1 MHSILNGYFVLG
13 ISGNGVDYIST
24 PITATFPAGA
34 TNVTIDIPVTMDNI
48 VEQRETFDL
57 SFTIPSF
64 SNHVIPG
71 RITETVGAIL
81 DATGML
87 TDH

>member
-1 MHSILNGYFVLG
+1 M
-13 ISGNGVDYIST
+13 DYTSS

-34 TNVTIDIPVTMDNI
+34 TNVTIDVPVTVDNI

-57 SFTIPSF
+57 TFTTPSL
-64 SNHVIPG
+64 SDHVIPG

-81 DATGML
+81 DATCTL
-87 TDH
+87 TDQ

>member
-1 MHSILNGYFVLG
+1 MHSILNSYFVLG

-57 SFTIPSF
+57 TFTIPSL
-64 SNHVIPG
+64 SDHVIPG
-71 RITETVGAIL
+71 RITETVAAIL
-81 DATGML
+81 DTTRTL
-87 TDH
+87 TNQ